1 MTDPAPQGPTRSGT
15 LSREHI
21 VAAAIELL
29 DSAGESALTVRALTA
44 HLSTG
49 RGAIYHYVTGREE
62 LLAAAADQIVSVVF
76 ESTADDPDPR
86 QSLRT
91 LALGIFD
98 ALTSHPWVGMQLGRD
113 PLQPAVLRLWAGL
126 GTQLRRMGLAGGP
139 GSNAGATLM
148 NYLTGAAAQYA
159 AALRQGSSGD
169 ERRAYLDT
177 VAAELTRINA
187 DDFTRET
194 AAALREHDDRAQ
206 FLAGIDLILA
216 GIEASQEPAGRP
228 SVNVPR
234 EGPGSIYRP

>member
-1 MTDPAPQGPTRSGT
+1 M
-15 LSREHI
+15 
-21 VAAAIELL
+21 AAAVELL
-29 DSAGESALTVRALTA
+29 DSAGESALTVRALTE

-86 QSLRT
+86 HSLRT

-98 ALTSHPWVGMQLGRD
+98 ALTAHPWVGLQLGRD
-113 PLQPAVLRLWAGL
+113 PLQPAVLRLWTGL
-126 GTQLRRMGLAGGP
+126 GTQLRRMGLTGGP

-159 AALRQGSSGD
+159 AALRMISSGD
-169 ERRAYLDT
+169 ERKAYLET
-177 VAAELTRINA
+177 VTAELTRINA
-187 DDFTRET
+187 DAFTRET

-216 GIEASQEPAGRP
+216 GVEGSQEPDRRP
-228 SVNVPR
+228 SADLTR
-234 EGPGSIYRP
+234 